1 MNDAL
6 ILNVRDLHAGY
17 GRVPVLHGI
26 DLSVNEGQI
35 VGVLGHNGMGKTTL
49 LKTLMGIVPASS
61 GRVEF
66 DGVDISDEPAY
77 ERSRLG
83 LGYVPQGRGIFPQLS
98 VYDNLRMGV
107 VEHGEDEHEAIEL
120 VLQEFP
126 LLQPLLDRSGGALSG
141 GEQQILALARCLISK
156 PDLVFLDEPTEG
168 IQPSIVDGI
177 IELLQ
182 RLNSEHGLS
191 IVLVEQNLE
200 FVTSLSDRV
209 LLLQKGDI
217 TGEVGGD
224 ESSNSALIEEFVGF
238 GSGVSVPVRQD
249 NSEVVDTV
257 PSKMPERQ
265 NTETTKKQRFDYM
278 TVKRPTHDQLKQ
290 ITRDLGMNLS
300 DDRISEFLD
309 VMEDT
314 MKVYDM
320 VDAMPDYLPTVDY
333 PRTPGYRPTPEENPM
348 NAWYIKC
355 EVKGAPRGQLSG
367 KTIVLKDNISLAG
380 VPMMNGASTLEGY
393 TPDVDATVVTR
404 ILDAGGTIVGKAH
417 CEYFCLSGGS
427 HTNAAGPV
435 HNPWKMGYIAGGSSS
450 GSGALVGAGEVD
462 MAIGGD
468 QGGSIR
474 MPGMALLNSSRLR
487 GM

>member
-1 MNDAL
+1 MSDAL

-320 VDAMPDYLPTVDY
+320 VDAMPDYLLLL
-333 PRTPGYRPTPEENPM
+333 
-348 NAWYIKC
+348 II
-355 EVKGAPRGQLSG
+355 RGH
-367 KTIVLKDNISLAG
+367 
-380 VPMMNGASTLEGY
+380 
-393 TPDVDATVVTR
+393 R
-404 ILDAGGTIVGKAH
+404 
-417 CEYFCLSGGS
+417 
-427 HTNAAGPV
+427 
-435 HNPWKMGYIAGGSSS
+435 
-450 GSGALVGAGEVD
+450 
-462 MAIGGD
+462 AIGRL
-468 QGGSIR
+468 QKRIR
-474 MPGMALLNSSRLR
+474 
-487 GM
+487 

>member
-1 MNDAL
+1 MSDAL

-17 GRVPVLHGI
+17 GRVPVLHGV
-26 DLSVNEGQI
+26 DMSVKEGQI

-49 LKTLMGIVPASS
+49 LKTLMGIVPATS

-107 VEHGEDEHEAIEL
+107 VEHGEDEHEAIAT

-182 RLNSEHGLS
+182 RLNAKQGLS

-217 TGEVGGD
+217 TGEIGGD

-238 GSGVSVPVRQD
+238 GSGVSMSVRQD
-249 NSEVVDTV
+249 NVDE
-257 PSKMPERQ
+257 SKGAPADRA
-265 NTETTKKQRFDYM
+265 ETKNIETMQKQEFNYM

-290 ITRDLGMNLS
+290 ITHDLGMNLS
-300 DDRISEFLD
+300 DERVSEFLE

-333 PRTPGYRPTPEENPM
+333 PRTPGHRPTPEENPM

-355 EVKGAPRGQLSG
+355 EVKGAPRGPLNG

-393 TPDVDATVVTR
+393 IPDIDATVVTR
-404 ILDAGGTIVGKAH
+404 ILDAGGTIVGKSH

-427 HTNAAGPV
+427 HTNATGPC
-435 HNPWKMGYIAGGSSS
+435 HNPHKSIWQWAEIR
-450 GSGALVGAGEVD
+450 VD
-462 MAIGGD
+462 QSACLRP
-468 QGGSIR
+468 IR
-474 MPGMALLNSSRLR
+474 VVME
-487 GM
+487 